1 MTIKMSGHSSSH
13 EAIASIEA
21 VSSNIEA
28 TFAEV
33 GTHLGRGHAM
43 FNDLNDGLAALSREL
58 SGTKIEGAAE
68 SLQRIATKLTG
79 LSEVLAAESLLLK
92 TIGSDALQASTVI
105 EPLIKHIESILVV
118 ARSARIEAAS
128 FDVGRESFFDF
139 TQEAIGLAQVAR
151 ESVKAC
157 KSEQRRLC
165 DAVSVAVNRQNA
177 FEERYGQ
184 QLLSVSGALADG
196 HSSMQAQQRES
207 ARLAELTGES
217 AKQMADA
224 VGTAIVSMQAGDSVR
239 QRLEHVCYG
248 LCVASEVD
256 VTVVSAAA
264 SGFEKVTSA
273 SSLVRHLQAE
283 HLQSTSSNFLEDIAG
298 IDGSLEALSDEVSK
312 TVSRGHVIC
321 GDDGS
326 GISFLSDVKQALN
339 QASLLVEACES
350 SRHSVDEALSV
361 VNDTLGKFRKA
372 ISELSEVVVDIIL
385 IGMNAG
391 LKAGHLGVRGR
402 TFVVIAGE
410 LKVTADQIS
419 GGAKALQPVLDRIEK
434 SAVNLKTLRDES
446 DPSAMARLE
455 PVVVSAMTE
464 IEEGNDQLEHLMGRL
479 VAEGGEFGRMVA
491 HARSLLTALGTKVRL
506 FPEMARALKSETI
519 PFISSSETASIAPL
533 FDDLYMQYTMVSER
547 EVHSSFVE
555 KLGLAANELP
565 SAATNDAAEDVLFF

>member
-1 MTIKMSGHSSSH
+1 MNEHPSSR

-33 GTHLGRGHAM
+33 GGHLGRGHAM
-43 FNDLNDGLAALSREL
+43 FNGLNDGLATLSLEL

-68 SLQRIATKLTG
+68 SLQTIATKLTG
-79 LSEVLAAESLLLK
+79 LSEVLTAESVLLK
-92 TIGSDALQASTVI
+92 TIGADASQASTVI
-105 EPLIKHIESILVV
+105 EPLIKHIESILII

-128 FDVGRESFFDF
+128 FDVGRESFFNF
-139 TQEAIGLAQVAR
+139 TQEAIGLAQAAKD
-151 ESVKAC
+151 SVQAC
-157 KSEQRRLC
+157 KSERRRLC
-165 DAVSVAVNRQNA
+165 DAVSIAVNRQNA
-177 FEERYGQ
+177 FQERYRR
-184 QLLSVSGALADG
+184 QLLSVSNALADG
-196 HSSMQAQQRES
+196 HSNMQAQQRES

-217 AKQMADA
+217 AKKMADA
-224 VGTAIVSMQAGDSVR
+224 VGAAIVSMQAGDSVR
-239 QRLEHVCYG
+239 QRLEHICHG
-248 LCVASEVD
+248 LGVASDVD
-256 VTVVSAAA
+256 VTTVSAAT
-264 SGFEKVTSA
+264 SGFGTVSSA
-273 SSLVRHLQAE
+273 SPLVRHLQAE

-312 TVSRGHVIC
+312 TVSRGRVVS

-339 QASLLVEACES
+339 QASLLVEACEN

-361 VNDTLGKFRKA
+361 VNDTLGKFRMA
-372 ISELSEVVVDIIL
+372 SSELSEVVVDIIL

-391 LKAGHLGVRGR
+391 LKAGHLGFRGR

-419 GGAKALQPVLDRIEK
+419 SGAKTLQPVLDRIEK
-434 SAVNLKTLRDES
+434 SAANLKRLRDES

-464 IEEGNDQLEHLMGRL
+464 IEAGNNKLEHLMRCL

-491 HARSLLTALGTKVRL
+491 HARSLLKSLGEKVELLPETAHS
-506 FPEMARALKSETI
+506 LKSETT
-519 PFISSSETASIAPL
+519 PPISSDEVTCIAPL
-533 FDDLYMQYTMVSER
+533 FDDLYTQYTMVSER
-547 EVHSSFVE
+547 EVHSSFAE
-555 KLGLAANELP
+555 KHGLTVNDLL
-565 SAATNDAAEDVLFF
+565 SAATDDAAEDVLFF

>member
-1 MTIKMSGHSSSH
+1 MSGHSSSH

-491 HARSLLTALGTKVRL
+491 HARSLLTDLGTKVRL